1 MPFYKML
8 IDRIRW
14 GRTRKYL
21 ALGHEASSLR
31 VAVPSPARTPAKVKR
46 RRGNVYANLTPIV
59 FRHVTLLQENI

>member
-14 GRTRKYL
+14 GGTRKYL
-21 ALGHEASSLR
+21 ALGREASSLR
-31 VAVPSPARTPAKVKR
+31 VAVPSPAKVKR